1 MYSFLPACKVQRT
14 TITTPTWKI
23 SENFHYWRFLKF
35 KSCEVGLLSE
45 TTQHGSFFVKS
56 KSVHQLK
63 GCHRSSRQGSMH
75 SVVVQHVPKGSKAR
89 QKQHLAAMSRI
100 TKNVQRLGDIPS
112 SLSLTTR
119 FSTWCGR
126 PWKWFTVYSWSIFG
140 RQLGLSTL
148 TNPFHK
154 EANVCVAGKHYEKVE
169 RKKHQFRLRSNVST
183 NSGSE
188 PGWGRCAKDYLY
200 CI

>member
-1 MYSFLPACKVQRT
+1 MLKSYLLILWLLGKYHIISEYTKGCSWKSISTMKASQSYVFFLPACKVQRT
-14 TITTPTWKI
+14 TITTSTWKI

-89 QKQHLAAMSRI
+89 QKQHLAAMSSI
-100 TKNVQRLGDIPS
+100 TKNVQRLGDIHS
-112 SLSLTTR
+112 SL
-119 FSTWCGR
+119 
-126 PWKWFTVYSWSIFG
+126 VSILNNKILYLMWAIPFM
-140 RQLGLSTL
+140 RQM
-148 TNPFHK
+148 F
-154 EANVCVAGKHYEKVE
+154 V
-169 RKKHQFRLRSNVST
+169 
-183 NSGSE
+183 
-188 PGWGRCAKDYLY
+188 
-200 CI
+200 